1 MARPHQTVG
10 AWLLTA
16 VWTDLRFAI
25 RSSRAA
31 PAVTAVATVVLALG
45 IAANTLVF
53 SVIETTLLRP
63 VPYDQPDALVLIN
76 ERSPVSEREPV
87 AFATDPGA
95 TMALL
100 DA

>member
-1 MARPHQTVG
+1 MARPHQTLA

-63 VPYDQPDALVLIN
+63 VPYDQPRRTGPDQRTIAGVGTRTRRLRRL
-76 ERSPVSEREPV
+76 P
-87 AFATDPGA
+87 
-95 TMALL
+95 
-100 DA
+100 